1 VSKTAG
7 LTDHERFII
16 TRARGL
22 APALR
27 RDGGDRALL
36 AAQLLVELADL
47 AERLAAEAEPPSV

>member
-1 VSKTAG
+1 MSKTAG

-27 RDGGDRALL
+27 RDGGDRAPL
-36 AAQLLVELADL
+36 AAQLLIELADL
-47 AERLAAEAEPPSV
+47 AERLAAEVKLPPI